1 MNQETAV
8 TTKEE
13 EGIDADKDLWRRPI
27 AKMRWPIFIKI

>member
-8 TTKEE
+8 TTKE